1 MIFDAAAFWKVL
13 AVFIFVVLALIA
25 VSLLVDS
32 YVRYMEW
39 KIDRNERFKADVAKL
54 IVDSVNNNAYTG
66 SCREMYEPEGA
77 GNEEQHQADRS
88 AECDL

>member
-1 MIFDAAAFWKVL
+1 MLFDAAAFWKVL

-66 SCREMYEPEGA
+66 SCREINEPEGA
-77 GNEEQHQADRS
+77 GNEEHNHDGDAQG
-88 AECDL
+88 